1 MPSANDTYFFPAKSA
16 MSEESSK
23 ATKFKEAVTGK
34 TATKGASKAEK
45 PDGGDAKACEINH
58 EEAAKGDTSKES
70 NPPSKAKKAD
80 MIMMSAKAGKECESH
95 QVCQGQEREG
105 NVLLAFRK
113 GGQGAIEQDNGRRGV
128 HDDQKEGREQSRE
141 GHGRCQG

>member
-1 MPSANDTYFFPAKSA
+1 

-70 NPPSKAKKAD
+70 NPPSKAKKVD

-95 QVCQGQEREG
+95 QVCQGQERKG

-113 GGQGAIEQDNGRRGV
+113 GG
-128 HDDQKEGREQSRE
+128 
-141 GHGRCQG
+141 